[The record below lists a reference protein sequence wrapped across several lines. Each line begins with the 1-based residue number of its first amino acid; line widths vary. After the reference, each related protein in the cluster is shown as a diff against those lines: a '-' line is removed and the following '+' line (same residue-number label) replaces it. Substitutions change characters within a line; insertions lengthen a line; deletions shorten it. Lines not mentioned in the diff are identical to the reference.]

1 MLRKHACRFGLQC
14 DRYLSGVLW
23 AYRNNPHE
31 TTGEK
36 PSFLLLGIDCRTP
49 SEAALLPPHTM
60 EPSTVEIYREELIL
74 NLSPARQLAVETQE
88 QSQAKAKKRYDE
100 RARQRAYLK
109 GDWVLVQFPADETGR
124 NQKLSQPWHGPYRVV
139 AIEDPDI
146 SVQKVYHTQGQM
158 QVHQIR
164 VTPWPDDLPPGYYW
178 YGRKQCLQGPLG
190 GETLKTARSTT
201 AQEKLNY

>member
-1 MLRKHACRFGLQC
+1 MA
-14 DRYLSGVLW
+14 
-23 AYRNNPHE
+23 
-31 TTGEK
+31 
-36 PSFLLLGIDCRTP
+36 
-49 SEAALLPPHTM
+49 
-60 EPSTVEIYREELIL
+60 
-74 NLSPARQLAVETQE
+74 TQE

-109 GDWVLVQFPADETGR
+109 GDWVLVRFPADETGR

-178 YGRKQCLQGPLG
+178 YGRKQCLQDGPPLWVERLSRQPDQPQPRRSSTIDTRLPEETSVRAGRGDPLTLLDHLVESEHG
-190 GETLKTARSTT
+190 GESDYGRSRGNASKEPRSRTTVVERRSTT
-201 AQEKLNY
+201 PLTGTPNSQCPNEDEVPV

>member
-1 MLRKHACRFGLQC
+1 MLRKHTGRFGLQC
-14 DRYLSGVLW
+14 DRYLSGVLR

-60 EPSTVEIYREELIL
+60 EPSTVEIYREEL
-74 NLSPARQLAVETQE
+74 LSSARQLAVETQE

-109 GDWVLVQFPADETGR
+109 GDWVLVRFPADETGR
-124 NQKLSQPWHGPYRVV
+124 DETRSYRSHGTDRTALSP
-139 AIEDPDI
+139 
-146 SVQKVYHTQGQM
+146 
-158 QVHQIR
+158 
-164 VTPWPDDLPPGYYW
+164 
-178 YGRKQCLQGPLG
+178 
-190 GETLKTARSTT
+190 
-201 AQEKLNY
+201 